1 MTWIPSVCHHRFQW
15 RTAQL
20 VRLGGRPSRLFAISW
35 CQSVLAF
42 ELHSTSLSMISSGPS
57 SNYDNAGC
65 SPFSALGGTIVC
77 RDRRQYMDSQF
88 TRRYVIYK
96 VHGKQMA
103 HRILHQ
109 AFRQGIERSIEKG
122 VVGVGITKTLCGRS
136 GIQLQRHLI
145 HHDRIQRR
153 HTQHGWS
160 HGEVTISMRT
170 PKDIFSF
177 RHGFGRFNKKFRGF
191 KLSCTRSTLLCSRN
205 PKREI
210 LDGSAI
216 ILENG

>member
-1 MTWIPSVCHHRFQW
+1 
-15 RTAQL
+15 
-20 VRLGGRPSRLFAISW
+20 
-35 CQSVLAF
+35 
-42 ELHSTSLSMISSGPS
+42 MISSGPS

-65 SPFSALGGTIVC
+65 SPFSALGGTIAC

-109 AFRQGIERSIEKG
+109 AFRQGIERTLDKE
-122 VVGVGITKTLCGRS
+122 VVGVGITKILCRKPR
-136 GIQLQRHLI
+136 IHLQRHWI
-145 HHDRIQRR
+145 HHDRIRR
-153 HTQHGWS
+153 RYTQYGWS
-160 HGEVTISMRT
+160 HGEVTISMQT

-177 RHGFGRFNKKFRGF
+177 RHGFGRLNKKFRGP

-205 PKREI
+205 AKREI